1 MKKIICSFL
10 LLLFFSTAARAQ
22 VPFYDHYKYCS
33 SNYDLFPVIVKCS
46 LDRRSEYLKRDSWAR
61 AQRSAMGDH
70 FDAFLIVTEE
80 KLKNKKITAAEAKLL
95 VTEKL
100 MNLEMQ
106 VKRNS
111 NRDDDDDDDFTSF
124 MRNLGAVT
132 DDLQRREQQRI
143 DQYYNRGGGSGTTCT
158 TQKVGQSYK
167 TVCN

>member
-1 MKKIICSFL
+1 MS
-10 LLLFFSTAARAQ
+10 SGANAQ
-22 VPFYDHYKYCS
+22 VKFYEHYKYCS

-46 LDRRSEYLKRDSWAR
+46 LERRNAYLKKNDYLEK
-61 AQRSAMGDH
+61 SAIGDH
-70 FDAFLIVTEE
+70 FDAFLLVTEE
-80 KLKNKKITAAEAKLL
+80 KLQNKKITAAEAKLL

-106 VKRNS
+106 VKRMS
-111 NRDDDDDDDFTSF
+111 NNNDDDDDFTNF

-143 DQYYNRGGGSGTTCT
+143 DQYYNRGNNNTTCT
-158 TQKVGQSYK
+158 TQRVGQSYK

>member
-1 MKKIICSFL
+1 M
-10 LLLFFSTAARAQ
+10 LFFSTGANAQ
-22 VPFYDHYKYCS
+22 VTFYEHYKYCS
-33 SNYDLFPVIVKCS
+33 TSYDLFPVIVKCS
-46 LDRRSEYLKRDSWAR
+46 LERRSVYLKNNPEYRSFIGDS
-61 AQRSAMGDH
+61 
-70 FDAFLIVTEE
+70 FDAFLLVTEE

-95 VTEKL
+95 TAEKL
-100 MNLEMQ
+100 MNLEEQ
-106 VKRNS
+106 VRRAN
-111 NRDDDDDDDFTSF
+111 NQNANNDDFTNL

>member
-1 MKKIICSFL
+1 MNRLIIFIVNGM
-10 LLLFFSTAARAQ
+10 LLFSTPARAQ
-22 VPFYDHYKYCS
+22 VPFYEHYKYCS

-46 LDRRSEYLKRDSWAR
+46 LDRRSAYLKGDRWAEK
-61 AQRSAMGDH
+61 SAIGDH
-70 FDAFLIVTEE
+70 FDAFLVVTEE
-80 KLKNKKITAAEAKLL
+80 KLKNKKITSAEAKLL

-106 VKRNS
+106 VKRRS
-111 NRDDDDDDDFTSF
+111 NPDDDDDFTSF
-124 MRNLGAVT
+124 IRNLGAVT

-143 DQYYNRGGGSGTTCT
+143 DQYYNRGGSSGTTCT

>member
-1 MKKIICSFL
+1 MIRLILFIVSGML
-10 LLLFFSTAARAQ
+10 LLSSGARAQ
-22 VPFYDHYKYCS
+22 VTFYEHYKYCS

-46 LDRRSEYLKRDSWAR
+46 LDRRSAYLKNNPDHRSFIGDS
-61 AQRSAMGDH
+61 
-70 FDAFLIVTEE
+70 FDAFLLVTEE

-95 VTEKL
+95 TAEKL
-100 MNLEMQ
+100 MNLEEQ
-106 VKRNS
+106 VKRMS
-111 NRDDDDDDDFTSF
+111 NQNNYDDDFTNF
-124 MRNLGAVT
+124 IRNLGAVT